1 MDFNKLKQEIHQNA
15 IDKGFWSQDLSDEH
29 CLMLVITE
37 VAEMVEADRK
47 GMRVSKEAINIAKK
61 QGFNSMFYKS
71 IYSGTV
77 EDELADIVIRLLD
90 LAGARDIEVKDLI
103 KRHKEEL
110 EGAKERMPPLTY
122 VSFALCQIITSE
134 LSTKTSSRINDA
146 LSCVSDYSQIEGIDL
161 WYFVEQ
167 KMLYNRTRQALHG
180 KKY

>member
-1 MDFNKLKQEIHQNA
+1 MDLNKLKQEIHQNA

-47 GMRVSKEAINIAKK
+47 GMRVPSHIIKIAKEK
-61 QGFNSMFYKS
+61 GFNDMFFKS
-71 IYSGTV
+71 FYSGTV

-90 LAGARDIEVKDLI
+90 LAGARDIEIKDLI
-103 KRHKEEL
+103 NRDEDEL
-110 EGAKERMPPLTY
+110 REARKKMPPLTY
-122 VSFALCQIITSE
+122 ISFALCQLITSE
-134 LSTKTSSRINDA
+134 ISTKTVTRINDA
-146 LSCVSDYSQIEGIDL
+146 LSCVSDVCQIEGIDL

-167 KMLYNRTRQALHG
+167 KMLYNRTRPALHG